1 MDRPDEV
8 RREEREQLVQR
19 VSAEVA
25 DKLRERGIRTL
36 PSDTPEDI
44 AILLDAVEAFERAVQ
59 EQGGDLMVVE
69 PVNGQQAQP
78 EVSPFVLPLRKENES
93 VEDYL
98 ERLTIATRSVQ
109 NHRKSSDE

>member
-25 DKLRERGIRTL
+25 DKLRDRGVTVL
-36 PSDTPEDI
+36 STDTPEDI
-44 AILLDAVEAFERAVQ
+44 AVLLDAVEAFERAVQ
-59 EQGGDLMVVE
+59 EAGGDLMVVE
-69 PVNGQQAQP
+69 PVNGQQP
-78 EVSPFVLPLRKENES
+78 EPEGSPFVLPLRRENEP
-93 VEDYL
+93 VERYQ

-109 NHRKSSDE
+109 RHRKA

>member
-8 RREEREQLVQR
+8 RWEEREQLVQR

-25 DKLRERGIRTL
+25 DRLRDRGVTVL

-59 EQGGDLMVVE
+59 EAGGDLMVVE
-69 PVNGQQAQP
+69 PVSGQQTEPDA
-78 EVSPFVLPLRKENES
+78 SPFLLPLRKNEP
-93 VEDYL
+93 VQDYL
-98 ERLTIATRSVQ
+98 ERLQIATRSVLG
-109 NHRKSSDE
+109 NRKR

>member
-25 DKLRERGIRTL
+25 DRLRDRGVTIRS
-36 PSDTPEDI
+36 SDTPEDI
-44 AILLDAVEAFERAVQ
+44 AVLLDAVEAFERAVQ
-59 EQGGDLMVVE
+59 EAGGDLMVVE
-69 PVNGQQAQP
+69 PVSVQQTAP
-78 EVSPFVLPLRKENES
+78 DASPFLLPLRRENEP
-93 VEDYL
+93 VESYL

-109 NHRKSSDE
+109 GHRKSQ